1 MITAIIGGFFAGQRN
16 GHESGLSNW
25 QSLPTETVTYYV
37 GPMLP
42 GELAE
47 EIEFEN
53 LITTINSTVIPDFCK
68 ADPRLLVEADGK
80 STLRVHGN
88 VVVLAAVGEYLTKL
102 ENERLGN
109 LELNE
114 ANKVQY
120 YNAKRLYFSLKDKF
134 EPEAFSQPEL
144 DDNK

>member
-1 MITAIIGGFFAGQRN
+1 MITAIIGGFFAGQRY

-37 GPMLP
+37 GRMLP
-42 GELAE
+42 GELPE
-47 EIEFEN
+47 EIEIEN
-53 LITTINSTVIPDFCK
+53 LIGTINSTVIPEFCK
-68 ADPRLLVEADGK
+68 GDPRLLIEADGE
-80 STLRVHGN
+80 STLRIRGN
-88 VVVLAAVGEYLTKL
+88 VVVLATVGEFLTKI
-102 ENERLGN
+102 ENEQLSN

-114 ANKVQY
+114 ANKVQF

-134 EPEAFSQPEL
+134 EPEASSHNEP